1 METNKKKVDNIDV
14 SLIKVKEM
22 VEDIRYGN
30 VTLIIQDGKII
41 GELNPGPYVSGDK
54 ERHEKIRSF
63 LEEMGW

>member
-30 VTLIIQDGKII
+30 VTMIIKDGKII
-41 GELNPGPYVSGDK
+41 QIDK
-54 ERHEKIRSF
+54 TEKIR
-63 LEEMGW
+63 L